1 MNLAQE
7 VKWLRDHPHFRERPA
22 TIDEF
27 LGENYLD
34 IDRKVRKGVKQALKD
49 VFGAG
54 IPDGERL
61 SIVETAMITGA
72 IGIGKTTIA
81 SIALPY
87 MAHWVL
93 CLNDPQ
99 DYYDLLPGS
108 RIAFMQMSTSETHAR
123 EVIFGDIKARVDA
136 SKWFRSWPYDPKFT
150 KSIRFP
156 KDIWILPGDSAET
169 TFEGYNILGG
179 ILDEADSHKVTK
191 EKDYAEQGYNTIQS
205 RIASRF
211 VDNTDKDREGHKG
224 LLILI
229 GQMKKA
235 TGFAARKYEE
245 LMKDPHAHVVRM
257 TIWESFGWDRYTNS
271 DGTRR
276 SFWYDIDRKQI
287 LPEWLGPEV
296 QTRDKIIEVPKAFIQ
311 QFKNQPEKALRDLA
325 GIPPNAEDPFISQVY
340 KIQDA
345 ETRWVASYGE
355 DKVPVDD
362 NCTYP
367 SIAEWVGTPGHTDAR
382 KRTSHIDI
390 GYSSNGDAAG
400 IAIGHVRELVESSE
414 GDLRPYIVIDLL
426 IRFKAVSGGEVM
438 LSDLRRVIYEM
449 KARGMRI
456 DKVTMDG
463 FESTDTR
470 QQFIKRKLRV
480 GYVSMDR
487 NKLPYEDL
495 REAIYEDRIE
505 WPPYFTYLAPGSAE
519 RVPILRK
526 ELMGLSDV
534 GNKIDHP
541 RDGSKDV
548 ADAVAGVVTT
558 LMADTTY
565 RKGLSSRRNDSEQ
578 PARKSKSLEELLSDF
593 DRSADGG
600 PFGGMPGMSGI
611 GASAPNTFGIAVP
624 DRLRPR

>member
-1 MNLAQE
+1 MNVKDEVMWLA
-7 VKWLRDHPHFRERPA
+7 KHPHFRERPA
-22 TIDEF
+22 SIEEF
-27 LGENYLD
+27 LGENYLN
-34 IDRKVRKGVKQALKD
+34 IERKVR
-49 VFGAG
+49 AG
-54 IPDGERL
+54 IKKALEEIFGEGVPDGVRI
-61 SIVETAMITGA
+61 SQVETAMITGA
-72 IGIGKTTIA
+72 IGIGKTTFA

-87 MAHWVL
+87 MVHWVL

-123 EVIFGDIKARVDA
+123 EVIFGDIKARIA
-136 SKWFRSWPYDPKFT
+136 GSPWFKSWTPDPKYT
-150 KSIRFP
+150 KSLRFE

-179 ILDEADSHKVTK
+179 ILDEGDSHKTTK

-211 VDNTDKDREGHKG
+211 VDNSNPDREGHKG

-235 TGFAARKYEE
+235 TGFMARKYNE
-245 LMKDPHAHVVRM
+245 LLEDPHAHVTRM
-257 TIWESFGWDRYTNS
+257 TIWESFGWERYTNG

-287 LPEWLGPEV
+287 LPEWFGPEV
-296 QTRDKIIEVPKAFIQ
+296 ASKDKIIEVPRAFLSE
-311 QFKNQPEKALRDLA
+311 FKNQPEKALRDLA

-345 ETRWVASYGE
+345 ETRWIASYGE
-355 DKVPVDD
+355 RLPVND
-362 NCTYP
+362 NCSQPT
-367 SIAEWVGTPGHTDAR
+367 IAEWVGTAAFTDAR
-382 KRTSHIDI
+382 KRVAHIDI
-390 GYSSNGDAAG
+390 GYSSAGDAAG
-400 IAIGHVRELVESSE
+400 IAIGHVRELVDSGE
-414 GDLRPYIVIDLL
+414 GDWRPYIVYDLL
-426 IRFKAVSGGEVM
+426 IRFKAPPGAEVM

-470 QQFIKRKLRV
+470 QQFIKRKLRY
-480 GYVSMDR
+480 GYVSMDKS
-487 NKLPYEDL
+487 KLPYEDL

-505 WPPYFTYLAPGSAE
+505 WPPYLTYLSPGSAE
-519 RVPILRK
+519 RVPILRN
-526 ELMGLSDV
+526 ELMGLSDT
-534 GNKIDHP
+534 GMKIDHP
-541 RDGSKDV
+541 RDGSKDL
-548 ADAVAGVVTT
+548 ADAVAGVCTT
-558 LMADTTY
+558 LMADSVY
-565 RKGLSSRRNDSEQ
+565 RKGLSSARKDSEGS
-578 PARKSKSLEELLSDF
+578 PRTTKSLEELLSAF
-593 DRSADGG
+593 DRNEGG
-600 PFGGMPGMSGI
+600 PLGMPGMPG